1 MKKERENSL
10 MDKCQFCEST
20 ENLHRV
26 GSIVLC
32 QKCAEA
38 IFLVLKKEVEKT
50 KPEREVYHYV
60 KQ

>member
-1 MKKERENSL
+1 

-38 IFLVLKKEVEKT
+38 IFLALKKEVEKT